1 MEQTLREYWEKYHG
15 SETIT
20 VDPDAPQDLNISE
33 FINSLSYTIR
43 GESTPVVPAPPSRES
58 A

>member
-15 SETIT
+15 SEKLP
-20 VDPDAPQDLNISE
+20 VDKTAPQDCNISE